1 MSKNWEGRPSHNA
14 SSGAVF
20 FWNKSVLVAYI
31 LAFVEVASFQLTHN
45 CIDAAFSQEPLGHC
59 TASDMG

>member
-20 FWNKSVLVAYI
+20 SWNKSVLVAYI

-45 CIDAAFSQEPLGHC
+45 CIDVAFSREPLGQFA
-59 TASDMG
+59 TSDME